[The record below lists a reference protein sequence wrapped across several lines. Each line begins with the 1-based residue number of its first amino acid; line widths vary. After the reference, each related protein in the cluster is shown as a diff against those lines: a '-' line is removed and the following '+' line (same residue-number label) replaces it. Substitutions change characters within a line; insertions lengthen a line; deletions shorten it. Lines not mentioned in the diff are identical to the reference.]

1 MMGMSSWSWTWVSS
15 NDGNVE
21 NGKDGQV
28 YLVAG
33 VEKRAAYLMQ
43 DYWLQS
49 YLELTMDYSKRLE
62 VVDVKL

>member
-1 MMGMSSWSWTWVSS
+1 MSS